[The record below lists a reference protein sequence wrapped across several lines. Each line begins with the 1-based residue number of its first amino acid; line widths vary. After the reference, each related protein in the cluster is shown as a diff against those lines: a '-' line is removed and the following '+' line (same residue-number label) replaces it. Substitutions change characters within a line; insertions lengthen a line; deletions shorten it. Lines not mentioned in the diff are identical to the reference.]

1 MQLAPAASYISL
13 QNLVGG
19 MSKAYDIRIKNLA
32 QLEKNLE
39 EASQRLNDTD
49 GQIRVVDALDN
60 VQTAIRYVSKV
71 VDDEDES
78 DARRINDI
86 LIFAKEERMAIVKY
100 SDNALTENLKVLNK
114 NASSMYALNQ
124 DMKSMAQRVL
134 SGAKSM

>member
-19 MSKAYDIRIKNLA
+19 MSEAYDIRIKNLA

-39 EASQRLNDTD
+39 EASQRLNETD
-49 GQIRVVDALDN
+49 GQISVVDALDN

-78 DARRINDI
+78 DARRINKI
-86 LIFAKEERMAIVKY
+86 LMFAKEERMAIAKY
-100 SDNALTENLKVLNK
+100 SDNTLT
-114 NASSMYALNQ
+114 
-124 DMKSMAQRVL
+124 
-134 SGAKSM
+134 